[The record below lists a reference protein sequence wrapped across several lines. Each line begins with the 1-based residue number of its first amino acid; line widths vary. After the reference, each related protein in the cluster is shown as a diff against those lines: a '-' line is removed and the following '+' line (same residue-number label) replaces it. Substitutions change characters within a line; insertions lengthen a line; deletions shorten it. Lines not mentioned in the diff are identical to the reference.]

1 MLGSRPPPRSLA
13 PVSPPACCLQTA
25 LWGGGG
31 GTGLCPLGF
40 VLSGVAGG
48 GLVDFDRNDDADF
61 AGTYL
66 SAKISDV
73 KVSGAITVRKIY
85 AWLTKWLRALA
96 QIACRVQKLLM

>member
-25 LWGGGG
+25 LWGRVWDYA
-31 GTGLCPLGF
+31 PW
-40 VLSGVAGG
+40 VLFCRELRVV

-66 SAKISDV
+66 SAKTSDV
-73 KVSGAITVRKIY
+73 KKSLGLSRLEKS
-85 AWLTKWLRALA
+85 
-96 QIACRVQKLLM
+96 MHG